1 MKQGLPLP
9 PTTTSIGIVG
19 CGYWGI
25 NYVRVFTELP
35 NVRVRWACDL
45 NEERL
50 SRVRERNSDIQVST
64 SLQPLLDDPDL
75 AAVVVATPSATHYRV
90 VSDCLAA
97 GKHVLVE
104 KPLVMDIQEGVEL
117 VALAEAKERIFMVGH
132 TFLYNAGI
140 QKMKECL
147 EDSSCGEVYYLH
159 ATRTNLG
166 PIRKDANVLW
176 DLASHDVSIF
186 GYLLEAQPIWAS
198 AVATKSLHNSREDVG
213 FVTLA
218 YPKGILGH
226 IHVSWIDPDKV
237 REVVVVAGRKRIVF
251 NDLNNLERIRIF
263 EKGVSPVQTDV
274 GGFGEFQ
281 LQIRDGDIIS
291 PKVEASEPLKN
302 ECVHFLDCIANGA
315 RPLSDG
321 RNGLAVVKALVA
333 IQESMRRN
341 GAPVEVQQ

>member
-1 MKQGLPLP
+1 MEQTERTPFSAG
-9 PTTTSIGIVG
+9 IGIIG

-25 NYVRVFTELP
+25 NYIRVFSELP
-35 NVRVRWACDL
+35 NAQMMAVCDL

-50 SRVRERNSDIQVST
+50 ARVRERYPQLQTT
-64 SLQPLLDDPDL
+64 SGLQWLLDNPGID
-75 AAVVVATPSATHYRV
+75 AVVVATPSSTHGWV
-90 VSDCLAA
+90 VRDCLAA

-104 KPLVMDIQEGVEL
+104 KPFVMDVQEGTEL
-117 VALAEAKERIFMVGH
+117 VDLAEAKERILMVGH
-132 TFLYNAGI
+132 TFMYNAGI

-147 EDSSCGEVYYLH
+147 KDPSCGEVYYLH

-166 PIRKDANVLW
+166 PIRKDANALW

-186 GYLLEAQPIWAS
+186 GYLLDSRPVWVS
-198 AVATKSLHNSREDVG
+198 AVATKSLRNSREDVG
-213 FVTLA
+213 FIALA

-226 IHVSWIDPDKV
+226 IHVSWLDPDKV

-263 EKGVSPVQTDV
+263 EKGVSPVQSDV

-302 ECVHFLDCIANGA
+302 QCVHFLDCIADGA

-321 RNGLAVVKALVA
+321 HNGLEVVKVLVA
-333 IQESMRRN
+333 INESMGRN
-341 GAPVEVQQ
+341 GAPIEVQQ

>member
-1 MKQGLPLP
+1 VEQTGRTPF
-9 PTTTSIGIVG
+9 TAGIGIIG

-25 NYVRVFTELP
+25 NYIRVFSELP
-35 NVRVRWACDL
+35 NAQMMAICDL

-50 SRVRERNSDIQVST
+50 ARVRERYPQLQTT
-64 SLQPLLDDPDL
+64 SGLQWLLDNPGID
-75 AAVVVATPSATHYRV
+75 AVVVATPSSTHGRV
-90 VSDCLAA
+90 VRDCLAA

-104 KPLVMDIQEGVEL
+104 KPFVMDVQEGTEL
-117 VALAEAKERIFMVGH
+117 VDLAEAKERILMVGH
-132 TFLYNAGI
+132 TFMYNAGI

-147 EDSSCGEVYYLH
+147 KDPSCGEVYYLH

-166 PIRKDANVLW
+166 PIRKDANALW

-186 GYLLEAQPIWAS
+186 GYLLDSRPVWVS
-198 AVATKSLHNSREDVG
+198 AVATKSLRNSREDVG
-213 FVTLA
+213 FIALA

-226 IHVSWIDPDKV
+226 IRVSWLDPDKV

-263 EKGVSPVQTDV
+263 EKGVVPVQTDV

-302 ECVHFLDCIANGA
+302 ECVHFLDCIANQA

-321 RNGLAVVKALVA
+321 RNGLAVVKVLVA

>member
-1 MKQGLPLP
+1 MEQTLNTPFTAG
-9 PTTTSIGIVG
+9 IGIVG
-19 CGYWGI
+19 CGYWGF
-25 NYVRVFTELP
+25 NYVRVFSELP
-35 NVRVRWACDL
+35 NAHVLSVCDL

-50 SRVRERNSDIQVST
+50 NRVRERYPDVQTFS
-64 SLQPLLDDPDL
+64 SLQRLLDDPGIDAL
-75 AAVVVATPSATHYRV
+75 VVATPSSTHYRV
-90 VSDCLAA
+90 VRDCLTA

-104 KPLVMDIQEGVEL
+104 KPLVMNIAEGTEL
-117 VALAEAKERIFMVGH
+117 VDLADAKGRTLMVGH
-132 TFLYNAGI
+132 TFLYNSGI
-140 QKMKECL
+140 RKMKECL
-147 EDSSCGEVYYLH
+147 SDPSCGEVYYLH

-166 PIRKDANVLW
+166 PIRKDANALW

-186 GYLLEAQPIWAS
+186 GYLLDAQPVWVS
-198 AVATKSLHNSREDVG
+198 AVATKSLRNSREDVG

-218 YPKGILGH
+218 YPRGILGH
-226 IHVSWIDPDKV
+226 IHVSWLDPDKV
-237 REVVVVAGRKRIVF
+237 REVVAVAGRKRIVF

-302 ECVHFLDCIANGA
+302 QCIHFIDCIAAGT

-321 RNGLAVVKALVA
+321 HNGLEAVKVLVA
-333 IQESMRRN
+333 IDESIRRN
-341 GAPVEVQQ
+341 GAPVEVQK